1 MSTSASPYCSILSFS
16 FAYLRQKPPSRDM
29 KNILYFFIQLKD
41 NLVKYHFTKLSKMLE
56 CSKTPLLSPLITEG
70 RHRAAVTALRTYKQL
85 GSSLTTTTSVD
96 TFLAKIKLKISK
108 PTEFLMFSAFSPP
121 NNMTK
126 ASPVRSLLH
135 LVLI

>member
-1 MSTSASPYCSILSFS
+1 
-16 FAYLRQKPPSRDM
+16 M

-121 NNMTK
+121 
-126 ASPVRSLLH
+126 
-135 LVLI
+135 II